1 MHPLK
6 KNRAI
11 PLALLVALSSGCV
24 SQQPAQPSESD
35 KIAIDYPDAEQ
46 MAIRQPRVTV
56 LGLNQPTNDVGLDVY
71 LDQDAERVE
80 VVRGGRYALVTANAS
95 LQQRDLLEQVV
106 KISIPDS
113 MNPTV
118 EDGLRYL
125 LQHTGYGLC
134 TPQNK
139 PQQILY
145 SRPLPTAHFRMGP
158 MPLREA
164 LQVIAG
170 SAFDVQADPVL
181 RTICYQVRGV
191 QIPNL
196 LGGRP

>member
-11 PLALLVALSSGCV
+11 PLALLVALSSGCA

-35 KIAIDYPDAEQ
+35 KIAIDYPDDEQ

-56 LGLNQPTNDVGLDVY
+56 PGLNQSTNDVGPDVY
-71 LDQDAERVE
+71 QDRDAERVE

-106 KISIPDS
+106 NISIPDS

-134 TPQNK
+134 MPQNK

-170 SAFDVQADPVL
+170 SAFDVQADPLL